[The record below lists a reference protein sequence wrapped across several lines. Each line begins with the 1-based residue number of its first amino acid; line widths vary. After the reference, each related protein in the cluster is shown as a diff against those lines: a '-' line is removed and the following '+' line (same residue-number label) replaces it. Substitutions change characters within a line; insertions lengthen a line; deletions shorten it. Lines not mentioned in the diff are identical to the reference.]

1 MDWAGVLT
9 ALATVV
15 ALWQLLG
22 RQIEKSEERNGNL
35 IRKSEARNASLIRES
50 EARNG
55 NLIRESEA
63 RNASLIRDLIRESEA
78 RNASLIRESEARNNE
93 AHDRLAERIDNG
105 FNRLNDNLLKMAGD
119 IGRVQGKQ
127 DRGRDAPRTPDK

>member
-50 EARNG
+50 EARN
-55 NLIRESEA
+55 
-63 RNASLIRDLIRESEA
+63 
-78 RNASLIRESEARNNE
+78 ASLIRESEARNNE
-93 AHDRLAERIDNG
+93 AHDKLAERIENG
-105 FNRLNDNLLKMAGD
+105 FNRLNDNLLKMTGD

>member
-1 MDWAGVLT
+1 MDWVGVLT

-50 EARNG
+50 EARNAS
-55 NLIRESEA
+55 LIRESEA
-63 RNASLIRDLIRESEA
+63 RNASLIRESEA

-93 AHDRLAERIDNG
+93 AHDKLAERIENG

-127 DRGRDAPRTPDK
+127 DRERDAPRTPDK